1 MIKIVTFFLLLLTF
15 SACSVNTPSAVKPN
29 QKSFAAE
36 DTYILFALR
45 AEQVKDYN
53 SASKLFN
60 TLYQKSDKKEYLYR
74 SIQNDLI
81 AKEYD
86 KVIKRV
92 NTFSKNAPFNAQ
104 LTRLKVIA
112 LFEQN
117 RLDEAIALSVKLAA
131 ATKKPDDYLLTS
143 DIYTKRQEFDLAVR
157 YLESAYEK
165 EHNEKILDKMSII
178 LYVNLGKKK
187 EAIAQLETHSRMLGC
202 SEVVCHRLAAF
213 YSNDNNLEGLLSV
226 YLRLYEYK
234 KNDDVAKKIIQIYTY
249 KRDYIHLTEF
259 LEKSNA
265 DDALLLQLYAS
276 SKEYKKAY
284 PLADKL
290 YETTGEMNYLGESA
304 IYEYE
309 ANPAKPSKKT
319 LSSVISKL
327 EDVVKH
333 EKSPIYIN
341 YLGYILIDHEVDVKK
356 GMKYIDE
363 VLELQPDSAYY
374 LDSRAWGY
382 YKLGQCKKA
391 QKIINKVLT
400 LKGGD
405 DPEVLVHK
413 KAIDKCTKTQKGKKE
428 NDFR

>member
-1 MIKIVTFFLLLLTF
+1 MIKAISLVLLVLAFTSCGL
-15 SACSVNTPSAVKPN
+15 STPKPVLGN
-29 QKSFAAE
+29 QKSFDLE
-36 DTYILFALR
+36 DTYIMFALR
-45 AEQVKDYN
+45 AEQIKDYN

-74 SIQNDLI
+74 SIENDLI

-92 NTFSKNAPFNAQ
+92 DAFSKGALFDAE
-104 LTRLKVIA
+104 LTRLKVVA

-131 ATKKPDDYLLTS
+131 KTKKPDDYLLTS

-187 EAIAQLETHSRMLGC
+187 EAIAHLETHSRMLGC

-234 KNDDVAKKIIQIYTY
+234 KSDDVAKKIIQIYTY
-249 KRDYIHLTEF
+249 KRDYRHLAEF
-259 LEKSNA
+259 LKKSQA
-265 DDALLLQLYAS
+265 DDALLLQIYAS

-284 PLADKL
+284 ILADKL
-290 YETTGEMNYLGESA
+290 YETTGEINYLGESA

-309 ANPAKPSKKT
+309 ANAVEPSKET
-319 LSSVISKL
+319 LSSVIDKL
-327 EDVVKH
+327 ENVVKH
-333 EKSPIYIN
+333 EKNPTYLN
-341 YLGYILIDHEVDVKK
+341 YLGYVLIDHEVDVKK
-356 GMKYIDE
+356 GIKYIDE
-363 VLELQPDSAYY
+363 VLKLKPDSAYY
-374 LDSRAWGY
+374 LDSLAWGY

-391 QKIINKVLT
+391 EKIIKRVVT

-405 DPEVLVHK
+405 DPEVLAHK
-413 KAIDKCTKTQKGKKE
+413 KAIEKCIKTQKGKK
-428 NDFR
+428 RK

>member
-1 MIKIVTFFLLLLTF
+1 MIKAISLVLLVLAFTSCGL
-15 SACSVNTPSAVKPN
+15 STPKPVLGN
-29 QKSFAAE
+29 QKSFDLE
-36 DTYILFALR
+36 DTYIMFALR
-45 AEQVKDYN
+45 AEQIKDYN

-74 SIQNDLI
+74 SIENDLI

-92 NTFSKNAPFNAQ
+92 DAFSKGALFDAE
-104 LTRLKVIA
+104 LTRLKVVA

-131 ATKKPDDYLLTS
+131 KTKKPDDYLLTS

-187 EAIAQLETHSRMLGC
+187 EAIAHLETHSRMLGC

-234 KNDDVAKKIIQIYTY
+234 KSDDVAKKIIQIYTY
-249 KRDYIHLTEF
+249 KRDYRHLAEF
-259 LEKSNA
+259 LKKSQA
-265 DDALLLQLYAS
+265 DDALLLQIYAS

-284 PLADKL
+284 ILADKL
-290 YETTGEMNYLGESA
+290 YETTGEINYLGESA

-309 ANPAKPSKKT
+309 ANAVEPSKET
-319 LSSVISKL
+319 LSSVIDKL
-327 EDVVKH
+327 ENVVKH
-333 EKSPIYIN
+333 EKNPTYLN
-341 YLGYILIDHEVDVKK
+341 YLGYVLIDHEVDVKE
-356 GMKYIDE
+356 GIKYIDE
-363 VLELQPDSAYY
+363 VLKLKPDSAYY
-374 LDSRAWGY
+374 LDSLAWGY

-391 QKIINKVLT
+391 EKIIKRVVT

-405 DPEVLVHK
+405 DPEVLAHK
-413 KAIDKCTKTQKGKKE
+413 KAIEKCIKTQKGKK
-428 NDFR
+428 RK